1 MNTETGM
8 RPLLM
13 LPEILTFGGGL
24 LVLIGGSFLP
34 RQRQWWARI
43 GAAATLV
50 GVIVVAATAM
60 TASDQTA
67 FEGAFV
73 QDTATAVA
81 RATAAVGALVVVAIA
96 GDEIT
101 GSPRESD
108 TYALVLLCT
117 TGILVLAGASDLL
130 VLAAGFLLASVPL
143 YGLVGLLRSGQAA
156 EATMKTYLIGA
167 LFSITLLL
175 GITVVYGLSGV
186 TRYDQLAAGLRG
198 APGAAVAIG
207 VVAVVAGL
215 MFEAGG
221 VPAHFWVPDAAQA
234 ANGVAAVFVTTV
246 PKVGALVAVYR
257 LATALPHTLA
267 WPLLIAVF
275 AVANMTL
282 GNLAA
287 YGQRD
292 PRRLLGWST
301 VSQVGYLLVPV
312 AVAGRS
318 PLALTSLLFYL
329 IGYTLTNS
337 AAFAVSTALPDRRD
351 LNEYRGLARGR
362 PWLAGALVVALL
374 GLVGT
379 PPTAVFVAKLTTATA
394 AWDGGHAW
402 LAVAV
407 FANSLLSLFYYL
419 RWIAPVFRKP
429 HSATDFIVGRWPT
442 GTAAIPA
449 CLSLALGIA
458 AGPLGDVADTDT
470 VNQRAGSH
478 GANRAIAIR
487 SQQMTETRAP
497 HSADLA
503 SP

>member
-1 MNTETGM
+1 M

-13 LPEILTFGGGL
+13 LPEMLTFGGGL
-24 LVLIGGSFLP
+24 VVLIAGSFLP

-43 GAAATLV
+43 AAATTLV
-50 GVIVVAATAM
+50 GVIVVAAIAIA
-60 TASDQTA
+60 ASDQTA

-73 QDTATAVA
+73 LDTATAVA
-81 RATAAVGALVVVAIA
+81 RVTAAVGALVILAIA
-96 GDEIT
+96 GDEIK
-101 GSPRESD
+101 GAARESD
-108 TYALVLLCT
+108 TYALVLFST
-117 TGILVLAGASDLL
+117 TGILVLAGTSDLL

-143 YGLVGLLRSGQAA
+143 YGLIGLLRSGQAA

-175 GITVVYGLSGV
+175 GIVVLYGLSGI
-186 TRYDQLAAGLRG
+186 TRYDQLAAGLVG
-198 APGAAVAIG
+198 APGAAVATG
-207 VVAVVAGL
+207 VVAVLAGL

-234 ANGVAAVFVTTV
+234 ANGVAAVFLTTV
-246 PKVGALVAVYR
+246 PKIGALVALYR
-257 LATALPHTLA
+257 LATVLPHTVA

-275 AVANMTL
+275 AVTSMTL

-287 YGQRD
+287 YEQRD

-312 AVAGRS
+312 AAAGQS
-318 PLALTSLLFYL
+318 QLARASLLFYL
-329 IGYTLTNS
+329 VAYTVTNS

-351 LNEYRGLARGR
+351 LNTYQGLARAR

-379 PPTAVFVAKLTTATA
+379 PPTAIFIGKLTTATA
-394 AWDGGHAW
+394 AWDGGQAW

-419 RWIAPVFRKP
+419 RWIVPVFQKADGAQDFAPRAW
-429 HSATDFIVGRWPT
+429 SA
-442 GTAAIPA
+442 GTAVILGG
-449 CLSLALGIA
+449 LSLGLGIA
-458 AGPLGDVADTDT
+458 AGPLWDVLA
-470 VNQRAGSH
+470 A
-478 GANRAIAIR
+478 AP
-487 SQQMTETRAP
+487 TR
-497 HSADLA
+497 
-503 SP
+503 